1 MVITTDN
8 IKQNPTEEVEPE
20 NGAELEEE
28 KLEGI
33 SGGIGIGPFSD
44 QIQRPVPER
53 PDEHKDG
60 GATGSW

>member
-1 MVITTDN
+1 MTTDD

-20 NGAELEEE
+20 NEAELDKEN
-28 KLEGI
+28 LEGI
-33 SGGIGIGPFSD
+33 DGGIGIGRFKD
-44 QIQRPVPER
+44 LIQRPVPEQ